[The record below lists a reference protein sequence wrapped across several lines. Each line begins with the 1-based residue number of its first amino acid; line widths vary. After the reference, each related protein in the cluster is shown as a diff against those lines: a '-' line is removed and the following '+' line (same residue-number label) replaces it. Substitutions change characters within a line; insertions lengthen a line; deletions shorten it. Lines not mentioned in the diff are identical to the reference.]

1 MNMGH
6 QSRKPVDNWTNLP
19 KCTGDESATS
29 STVHLKKDSITTLL
43 LTYLFNELDEAL
55 WVLRGDANMRGSG
68 GKVSSL

>member
-6 QSRKPVDNWTNLP
+6 QSGKPADNWTNLP
-19 KCTGDESATS
+19 KCTGNESVTS
-29 STVHLKKDSITTLL
+29 PTVHLKKHSITTLL

>member
-1 MNMGH
+1 MGH
-6 QSRKPVDNWTNLP
+6 QSGKPADNWTNLP

-29 STVHLKKDSITTLL
+29 PTVHLEKDSIATLL
-43 LTYLFNELDEAL
+43 LIYLFSELDEAL